1 MTEQRFTHTKTD
13 SSREAQAFVSKNKG
27 RLGEV
32 LPIHITQEIIDN
44 SVPDTMMYTPISIAI
59 GTAVGKE
66 VAVIPATRSIEPAA
80 GPPWQWSRSYQMGD
94 NLLTWLKAYHAGK
107 EVRPIW
113 IVLSGVTDY
122 GWIVDTDA
130 ESLHNLED

>member
-1 MTEQRFTHTKTD
+1 MTEQRFTHTNTD
-13 SSREAQAFVSKNKG
+13 SSREAQAFVAENKG

-32 LPIHITQEIIDN
+32 LPIQITQEIIDA

-59 GTAVGKE
+59 GTAVGGE

-80 GPPWQWSRSYQMGD
+80 GPPWLWSRSYEMGD
-94 NLLTWLKAYHAGK
+94 NLLAWLKAYHAGE
-107 EVRPIW
+107 EVNPIW

-130 ESLHNLED
+130 ESLHHLED